1 MVAQPLSERGREALP
16 CAALFL
22 RPILFWLD
30 LSSPLPVDWGRKRLF
45 QEERTVNVKSLT
57 LKAPAKVNY
66 LLDVI
71 RRRPDGYHDLRM
83 VMQRVN
89 LCDEIS
95 IGLTDNPELSVGCG
109 KDGVPDGPGNIA
121 WKAARTMLDLAGGG
135 QGATISIVKNIPV
148 AAGLGGGSSDAA
160 TVLMGMNQLLEL
172 GLTDQELMRI
182 GVKLGAD
189 VPFFVFKKTAL
200 AEGIGEQLRAMPSM
214 PALWVLLVNPGVHVS
229 TAWVYKNLRLTSRGE
244 LAKLPQLF
252 STVEDVCSMLS
263 NDLESVTIPA
273 FPVIADIKRAMLAKG
288 ALGAM
293 MSGSGPTVF
302 GLFRD
307 REGAE
312 SARAE
317 LVEGTGWFAAVA
329 ETL

>member
-1 MVAQPLSERGREALP
+1 M
-16 CAALFL
+16 
-22 RPILFWLD
+22 
-30 LSSPLPVDWGRKRLF
+30 
-45 QEERTVNVKSLT
+45 KSLT

-89 LCDEIS
+89 LCDEIT
-95 IGLTDNPELSVGCG
+95 IHLTESPELSVGCG

-121 WKAARTMLDLAGGG
+121 WKAARTVLDLAGSGR
-135 QGATISIVKNIPV
+135 GATISIAKNIPV

-160 TVLMGMNQLLEL
+160 TVLMGMNHLLEL

-189 VPFFVFKKTAL
+189 VPFFIFKKTAL
-200 AEGIGEQLRAMPSM
+200 AEGIGEQLRAMPPM
-214 PALWVLLVNPGVHVS
+214 PQLWVLLVNPGVHVS
-229 TAWVYKNLRLTSRGE
+229 TAWVYQNLRLTSRSG
-244 LAKLPQLF
+244 LAKLPELF
-252 STVEDVCSMLS
+252 RTAEDVCSLLS

-273 FPVIADIKRAMLAKG
+273 FPVIDDIKRALVARG

-307 REGAE
+307 RENAE
-312 SARAE
+312 MARAGV
-317 LVEGTGWFAAVA
+317 VEGTDWFSAVA

>member
-1 MVAQPLSERGREALP
+1 
-16 CAALFL
+16 
-22 RPILFWLD
+22 
-30 LSSPLPVDWGRKRLF
+30 
-45 QEERTVNVKSLT
+45 VNSIT

-89 LCDEIS
+89 LCDELTIT
-95 IGLTDNPELSVGCG
+95 LTDSPGISVRCG
-109 KDGVPDGPGNIA
+109 KVGVPDGPGNIA
-121 WKAARTMLDLAGGG
+121 WKAAKALFELASSS
-135 QGATISIVKNIPV
+135 QGAEISLIKNIPV

-160 TVLMGMNQLLEL
+160 SVLMGINELLQLEL
-172 GLTDQELMRI
+172 SDQRLMEI

-189 VPFFVFKKTAL
+189 VPFFIFKKTAL
-200 AEGIGEQLRAMPSM
+200 AEGIGEALTAMPEM
-214 PALWVLLVNPGVHVS
+214 PAAWVLLVNPGVHVS
-229 TAWVYKNLRLTSRGE
+229 TAWVYKNMLLTNRGE
-244 LAKLPQLF
+244 LAKLPSLYG
-252 STVEDVCSMLS
+252 SVMDICSIFS

-273 FPVIADIKRAMLAKG
+273 FPVIADIKDGMLRHG

-302 GLFRD
+302 GLFQD
-307 REGAE
+307 QETAE
-312 SARAE
+312 QARAA
-317 LVEGTGWFAAVA
+317 LTGDTGWFAAVV